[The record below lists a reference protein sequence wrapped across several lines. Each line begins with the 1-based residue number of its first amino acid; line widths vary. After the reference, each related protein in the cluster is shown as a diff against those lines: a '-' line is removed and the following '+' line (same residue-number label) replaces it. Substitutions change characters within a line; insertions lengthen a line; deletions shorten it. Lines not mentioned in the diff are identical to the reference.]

1 MANVFEERV
10 QKFQKELAAK
20 GIDIAV
26 ITHPDS
32 VYYFSGFWGY
42 LEMDFGRPTLVV
54 IPKDGD
60 CSLITPGLEAAMAEE
75 MTWIKDIRPSTD
87 GHDGEWGTPLQ
98 NIFNKY
104 QNARVGTERDKI
116 HPIISNFMQEN
127 LSCGSYHDASV
138 ILGEMRMVKTPHEL
152 DIMRQA
158 GQVDIAMCEA
168 AIEAIIEDVP
178 EYEITLAVMAAG
190 TRKAAEFL
198 TDTGPE
204 RLYTP
209 MIHALQVMQTGGD
222 LHMVHR
228 RPTIK
233 KVKPGESIY
242 LCFCGMMD
250 FKNIK
255 LGFDRQYYLGSCT
268 QEEERIYDI
277 AIKAQKAALDHVRP
291 GVTAESVNAAA
302 VEVYQEEGFGV
313 CYRTGRGVGFSNL
326 ERPEFKIGD
335 QTILQAGMTFACD
348 GAVSIPNGGPAGR
361 VGDSIIVTEDGF
373 EYITP
378 FPKEKLRIL

>member
-1 MANVFEERV
+1 
-10 QKFQKELAAK
+10 
-20 GIDIAV
+20 
-26 ITHPDS
+26 
-32 VYYFSGFWGY
+32 
-42 LEMDFGRPTLVV
+42 
-54 IPKDGD
+54 
-60 CSLITPGLEAAMAEE
+60 
-75 MTWIKDIRPSTD
+75 
-87 GHDGEWGTPLQ
+87 
-98 NIFNKY
+98 
-104 QNARVGTERDKI
+104 
-116 HPIISNFMQEN
+116 
-127 LSCGSYHDASV
+127 
-138 ILGEMRMVKTPHEL
+138 
-152 DIMRQA
+152 MRQA

-168 AIEAIIEDVP
+168 AIEAIQEDVP

-198 TDTGPE
+198 TDKGPE

-209 MIHALQVMQTGGD
+209 MIHALQIMQTGGD

-242 LCFCGMMD
+242 LCFCGMID
-250 FKNIK
+250 FKNVK

-268 QEEERIYDI
+268 KEEERIYDI
-277 AIKAQKAALDHVRP
+277 AIRAQKAALDHIRP
-291 GVTAESVNAAA
+291 GVTAESVNDAA

-335 QTILQAGMTFACD
+335 KTILKAGMTFACD
-348 GAVSIPNGGPAGR
+348 GAVSIPNGPAGR

-378 FPKEKLRIL
+378 FPKEKL